1 MCRNVWKAS
10 IPSHPVKAPSHCAG
24 AEDEACQPIVHRA
37 PCCQANGW
45 HNQPKTKRWR
55 ILICSVLQKFQRSD
69 YWISLGNVSEI
80 SQVIRW
86 KSCSVLRISCR
97 QAQKA
102 LLMKF
107 KVWWLC
113 GIFSLVFFWCKIS
126 NIFVKNWV
134 NQTVRK
140 TSSLLLLT
148 WFLLATS
155 CLYLVSNILRPVQCW
170 AIKRKG
176 WEVEVGGSWVCCAA
190 FHLQEPQHFMKMKD
204 RQAEAAWIE

>member
-113 GIFSLVFFWCKIS
+113 GIFSLVFFGAKS
-126 NIFVKNWV
+126 
-134 NQTVRK
+134 R
-140 TSSLLLLT
+140 TSSWKT
-148 WFLLATS
+148 GW
-155 CLYLVSNILRPVQCW
+155 
-170 AIKRKG
+170 IKRLGKQVLCFFWHGFCWQPPVCTSWVIFSARCNVEPSKG
-176 WEVEVGGSWVCCAA
+176 KGGKSRLEEVEFVV
-190 FHLQEPQHFMKMKD
+190 QHFICRSHSISWRWRTDKQKLPG
-204 RQAEAAWIE
+204 